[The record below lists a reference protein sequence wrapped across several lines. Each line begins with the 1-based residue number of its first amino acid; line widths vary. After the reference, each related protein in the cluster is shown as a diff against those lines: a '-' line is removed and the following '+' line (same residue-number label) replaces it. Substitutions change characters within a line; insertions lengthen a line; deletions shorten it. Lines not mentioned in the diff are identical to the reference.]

1 MLDEVYHIANKALS
15 TISERELLCIAIWPV
30 IPMSILYI
38 VGAKLFLHPL
48 NRSMQMLTNLYSGI
62 LAIVLLLSVVS
73 VLFWPLLKGFLLSY
87 F

>member
-1 MLDEVYHIANKALS
+1 MLDEVYHIANRALP

-38 VGAKLFLHPL
+38 LGAKLFLHPL
-48 NRSMQMLTNLYSGI
+48 NRNMQMLTDLYSGI
-62 LAIVLLLSVVS
+62 LAIAFLLSVVS
-73 VLFWPLLKGFLLSY
+73 VFFWPLLKGFLLPY